1 MPQLTTQE
9 KTAAF
14 LLKAEVVC
22 NELMQAN
29 VSMERIRYIA
39 NGSFKKSFRMDID
52 SITET
57 HNGEVEVAVN
67 RDGIYDKLPEGLFH
81 QTRAYSGST
90 VSDMVA
96 EHKRYKAEEKSARR
110 FFRPLEQ
117 EFFRHS
123 LMVEQEERRLTH
135 GMYDDHML
143 QLFREFWGLDEHLP
157 QERMGMLVR
166 IMPWAATIKGNL
178 QLTAKTLE
186 LVLHQP
192 VFAEEVV
199 LNQSMPSEE
208 KLSLGNGI
216 LGMDTVSGTTVELS
230 IVSWK
235 FMISELT
242 EKEMEFYTENKPY
255 GRLLKRF
262 TELFVPVEVDATF
275 EYKTIVQEK
284 NDETE
289 SILGYSFTL

>member
-1 MPQLTTQE
+1 MPRITTQE
-9 KTAAF
+9 KNAAF

-22 NELMQAN
+22 NELIQADI
-29 VSMERIRYIA
+29 SMDKIRYIA
-39 NGSFKKSFRMDID
+39 NGSFKRSFRMDID

-57 HNGEVEVAVN
+57 PNGEVEVAVN

-117 EFFRHS
+117 EFFRYS

-143 QLFREFWGLDEHLP
+143 QLFREFWDLDENLP
-157 QERMGMLVR
+157 FDKMGMLVR
-166 IMPWAATIKGNL
+166 IMPWAATLKGNL

-186 LVLHQP
+186 LVLQKP
-192 VFAEEVV
+192 VIAEEVV
-199 LNQSMPSEE
+199 FMQSIPSEE
-208 KLSLGNGI
+208 KLSLGYGI
-216 LGMDTVSGTTVELS
+216 LGMDTVSGTTLEIS
-230 IVSWK
+230 TVSWK
-235 FMISELT
+235 FTISDLA
-242 EKEMEFYTENKPY
+242 EKEVEFYTENKPH

-262 TELFVPVEVDATF
+262 TELFVPVEIDAIF
-275 EYKTIVQEK
+275 EYESLQEK
-284 NDETE
+284 NNETE